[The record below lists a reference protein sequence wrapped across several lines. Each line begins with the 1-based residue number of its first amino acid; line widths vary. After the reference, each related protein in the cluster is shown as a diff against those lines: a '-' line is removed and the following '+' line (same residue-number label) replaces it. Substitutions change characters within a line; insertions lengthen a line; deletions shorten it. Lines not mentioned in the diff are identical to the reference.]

1 MSIFHR
7 LTDNVDLENEPE
19 FVEYSK
25 IVPYFENLLKRYPP
39 DFTVD
44 KSGTLTK
51 ILDPQNISPWKL
63 LTSNPNKTL
72 LPFIHIPKAA
82 GSSFRGALKIF
93 KKKHKNENE
102 EDNPYLSKDGL
113 KYCNSV
119 FPNDYTTASHSP
131 GCKTGHPW
139 GGTHCR
145 YAEIN
150 DCLEQDQANLFTFSE
165 DFFEDFYSLDGDMR
179 KTILA
184 EGEENELNKRMT
196 EKAKTLDRPISTKN
210 YDNIKF
216 LSQIRHPVARTLS
229 EFYYRRPQRSD
240 VLGKRCSSNWSKGS
254 CYIFDQ
260 RWANRNRTFAND
272 NTENFQKVMKD
283 EDLQILKEWIDDKS
297 QDNISHNRQTRSLF
311 PENEYR
317 NKSLGFK
324 LTGHC
329 ANMNGALDVKA
340 TQQNFGNE
348 NYTTRTFNLNYT
360 LAVEAIENV
369 EKNFAYVNVLEFR
382 ELSLGLL
389 KIIFGIYKSDDQ
401 SSELIRSE
409 IRSSQI
415 YKKASLKTKDLDQI
429 LFDLKFA
436 SQRQNIKKF
445 KKRKRRRRK
454 RATHSSDGKPLG
466 RPSKFKTSILLSLLE
481 KNQLDFIIWEYF
493 RRKFEASMRF
503 YLKI

>member
-1 MSIFHR
+1 MEMN
-7 LTDNVDLENEPE
+7 LCQE
-19 FVEYSK
+19 FPITSERVSTPPYS
-25 IVPYFENLLKRYPP
+25 
-39 DFTVD
+39 
-44 KSGTLTK
+44 
-51 ILDPQNISPWKL
+51 
-63 LTSNPNKTL
+63 
-72 LPFIHIPKAA
+72 
-82 GSSFRGALKIF
+82 
-93 KKKHKNENE
+93 
-102 EDNPYLSKDGL
+102 
-113 KYCNSV
+113 
-119 FPNDYTTASHSP
+119 
-131 GCKTGHPW
+131 
-139 GGTHCR
+139 
-145 YAEIN
+145 
-150 DCLEQDQANLFTFSE
+150 
-165 DFFEDFYSLDGDMR
+165 
-179 KTILA
+179 
-184 EGEENELNKRMT
+184 
-196 EKAKTLDRPISTKN
+196 LDRPISTKN